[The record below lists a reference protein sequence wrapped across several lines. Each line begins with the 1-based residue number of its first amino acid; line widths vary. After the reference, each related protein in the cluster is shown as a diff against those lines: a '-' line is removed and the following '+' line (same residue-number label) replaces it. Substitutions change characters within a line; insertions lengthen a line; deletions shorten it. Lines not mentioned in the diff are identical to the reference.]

1 MEVFNIEIPKSNFQ
15 RKNAIETQLSYSML
29 TKLNLVSAY
38 IIFHLTLFFS
48 FYLIA
53 LNYSA
58 QFYWPFNRQT
68 PDAKGKYA
76 LLKTLFTTDISS
88 SEKILILY

>member
-1 MEVFNIEIPKSNFQ
+1 
-15 RKNAIETQLSYSML
+15 ML

-38 IIFHLTLFFS
+38 ISFHLTLFFS
-48 FYLIA
+48 FHLVA

-58 QFYWPFNRQT
+58 QFYWPLNRQK

-76 LLKTLFTTDISS
+76 VLKTLLTTDISS